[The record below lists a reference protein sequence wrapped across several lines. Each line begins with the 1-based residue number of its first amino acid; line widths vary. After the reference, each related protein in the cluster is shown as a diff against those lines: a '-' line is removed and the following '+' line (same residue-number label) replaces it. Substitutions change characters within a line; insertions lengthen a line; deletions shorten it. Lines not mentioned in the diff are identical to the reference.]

1 MNKISKQTISQFL
14 DNDLDSGE
22 ALAMLQA
29 MQKDP
34 ELANTLSRYEAASY
48 ALKTQEYI
56 AVKPDFLSGI
66 SAQLENEPSYFL
78 PARKAKPKLAFAY
91 NQKILALAASV
102 AAVAVLVVYG
112 GKQLGQLNQPTVMQT
127 AKVQVENPDP
137 VNKRI
142 NAYLQAHNNSVY
154 TYGETNLA
162 HVTYHQQQ

>member
-1 MNKISKQTISQFL
+1 MNKISNQTISQFL
-14 DNDLDSGE
+14 DNDLDTDD
-22 ALAMLQA
+22 ALDLLQD
-29 MQKDP
+29 MHKNP
-34 ELANTLSRYEAASY
+34 NLAETLSRYEAVSH

-56 AVKPDFLSGI
+56 AIRPDFLSGI

-91 NQKILALAASV
+91 NQKVLALAASV
-102 AAVAVLVVYG
+102 AMVAVLLVYG
-112 GKQLGQLNQPTVMQT
+112 GKQLAQINQPAAMQT
-127 AKVQVENPDP
+127 AKVQVEDP
-137 VNKRI
+137 YPLNKRI